1 MPTFCIET
9 YVGFEHRYLI
19 EAATEED
26 ALAALDE
33 TTDYQQRCVE
43 CEVTDVR
50 EVTATEIADES
61 LDDEDA
67 WARGVQ

>member
-1 MPTFCIET
+1 MVLF
-9 YVGFEHRYLI
+9 RSYLI